1 MLILD
6 SNTISYYFRGDPQVV
21 PRLQALRPADLGV
34 PAIVEYELRYGLLRM
49 AHEAAAP
56 RLAALAQL
64 LQPMQL
70 LPFDSECAAYAARIR
85 VALEAAGK
93 PIGPHDT
100 LIAAT
105 ALRHQ
110 ATMVTRNVREFSR
123 VPGLQWQNWHEA
135 LSAPGSAEPM
145 GA

>member
-21 PRLQALRPADLGV
+21 PRLQALRPADVGV
-34 PAIVEYELRYGLLRM
+34 PAIVEYELRYGLLRLPQ
-49 AHEAAAP
+49 EAATP

-64 LQPMQL
+64 LQPMQRL
-70 LPFDSECAAYAARIR
+70 AFDSECAAQAARIR
-85 VALEAAGK
+85 AELEARGT
-93 PIGPHDT
+93 PIGPHDI

-110 ATMVTRNVREFSR
+110 STLATRNVRELSR
-123 VPGLQWQNWHEA
+123 VPGLQWTNWHDTA
-135 LSAPGSAEPM
+135 
-145 GA
+145 

>member
-21 PRLQALRPADLGV
+21 PRLQALRPTDIGV
-34 PAIVEYELRYGLLRM
+34 PAIVEYELRYGLQRLPP
-49 AHEAAAP
+49 AASAP
-56 RLAALAQL
+56 RLEALVQL
-64 LQPMQL
+64 LRPMQL
-70 LPFDSECAAYAARIR
+70 LAFDSECAAHAARIR
-85 VALEAAGK
+85 AALEAKGT

-110 ATMVTRNVREFSR
+110 AALVTRNIREFSR
-123 VPGLQWQNWHEA
+123 VPDLQCLNWH
-135 LSAPGSAEPM
+135 M
-145 GA
+145 D

>member
-21 PRLQALRPADLGV
+21 PRLQALRPADVGV
-34 PAIVEYELRYGLLRM
+34 PAIVEYELRYGLLRLPQ
-49 AHEAAAP
+49 EAATP

-64 LQPMQL
+64 LQPMQRL
-70 LPFDSECAAYAARIR
+70 AFDSACAAQAARIR
-85 VALEAAGK
+85 AELEARGT
-93 PIGPHDT
+93 PIGPHDI

-110 ATMVTRNVREFSR
+110 STLVTRNVREFSR
-123 VPGLQWQNWHEA
+123 VPGLQWLNWHDTA
-135 LSAPGSAEPM
+135 
-145 GA
+145 

>member
-21 PRLQALRPADLGV
+21 PHLQALRPTDLGV
-34 PAIVEYELRYGLLRM
+34 PAIVEYELRYGLMRLPQ
-49 AHEAAAP
+49 EAAAP

-64 LQPMQL
+64 LRPMQL
-70 LPFDSECAAYAARIR
+70 LPFDSECAAHAARIR
-85 VALEAAGK
+85 AALEAAGT

-110 ATMVTRNVREFSR
+110 ATLVTRNVREFSR
-123 VPGLQWQNWHEA
+123 VPGLQWLNWHQ
-135 LSAPGSAEPM
+135 S
-145 GA
+145 

>member
-21 PRLQALRPADLGV
+21 PRLQAVRPADIGV

-49 AHEAAAP
+49 PAVAAAP
-56 RLAALAQL
+56 RLTALAQL
-64 LQPMQL
+64 LRPMQS
-70 LPFDSECAAYAARIR
+70 LPFDSECAAQAARIR
-85 VALEAAGK
+85 VELEAAGT

-123 VPGLQWQNWHEA
+123 VTGLQWLNWHDA
-135 LSAPGSAEPM
+135 A
-145 GA
+145 

>member
-34 PAIVEYELRYGLLRM
+34 PAIVEYELRYGLLRLPQ
-49 AHEAAAP
+49 EAAAP
-56 RLAALAQL
+56 RLAVLR
-64 LQPMQL
+64 PMQV
-70 LPFDSECAAYAARIR
+70 LPFDSECAAQAARVR
-85 VALEAAGK
+85 VDLEAAGT

-105 ALRHQ
+105 VCAIRLR
-110 ATMVTRNVREFSR
+110 
-123 VPGLQWQNWHEA
+123 W
-135 LSAPGSAEPM
+135 
-145 GA
+145 

>member
-6 SNTISYYFRGDPQVV
+6 SNTISYYFRGDPLVV
-21 PRLQALRPADLGV
+21 PHLQALRPSDVGV
-34 PAIVEYELRYGLLRM
+34 PAIVEYELRYGLLRLPS
-49 AHEAAAP
+49 EAAAP

-64 LQPMQL
+64 LRPMQL
-70 LPFDSECAAYAARIR
+70 LPFDSECAAHAARIR
-85 VALEAAGK
+85 VTLEAAGT

-110 ATMVTRNVREFSR
+110 ATLVTRNVREFAR
-123 VPGLQWQNWHEA
+123 VQGLQWLNWHEI
-135 LSAPGSAEPM
+135 L
-145 GA
+145 